1 MGMWD
6 SIKKTT
12 KRITRSIMPNPSE
25 VGEIIAAEQKAE
37 KVVKKTVGG
46 KGTVKPKAKPKA
58 PKAKP
63 VTKKKAPAKPKA
75 KKPATKKPA
84 KKK

>member
-12 KRITRSIMPNPSE
+12 NKITRSIMPSPSE

-37 KVVKKTVGG
+37 KAVKKTVGG
-46 KGTVKPKAKPKA
+46 KGSIFCKFKMA
-58 PKAKP
+58 
-63 VTKKKAPAKPKA
+63 
-75 KKPATKKPA
+75 
-84 KKK
+84 

>member
-12 KRITRSIMPNPSE
+12 SKITKSIMPNPTE

-37 KVVKKTVGG
+37 KAVKKT
-46 KGTVKPKAKPKA
+46 
-58 PKAKP
+58 
-63 VTKKKAPAKPKA
+63 VTKKKAPAK
-75 KKPATKKPA
+75 KPA

>member
-12 KRITRSIMPNPSE
+12 SKITKSIMPNPTE
-25 VGEIIAAEQKAE
+25 VGEIVAAEQKAE
-37 KVVKKTVGG
+37 KAVKKTVGG
-46 KGTVKPKAKPKA
+46 KGTVTPKAKPKA

-63 VTKKKAPAKPKA
+63 VTKKKAPAK
-75 KKPATKKPA
+75 KPA
-84 KKK
+84 KK

>member
-12 KRITRSIMPNPSE
+12 SKIARSVMPNPSE
-25 VGEIIAAEQKAE
+25 VGEIIQAEQAAKNA
-37 KVVKKTVGG
+37 VVKKVGG
-46 KGTVKPKAKPKA
+46 KGTVKPKKA

-63 VTKKKAPAKPKA
+63 ATKKKAPAKA
-75 KKPATKKPA
+75 TKKPTTKKPA

>member
-12 KRITRSIMPNPSE
+12 SKIARSVMPNPSE
-25 VGEIIAAEQKAE
+25 VGEIIQAEQAAKNA
-37 KVVKKTVGG
+37 VVKTVGG
-46 KGTVKPKAKPKA
+46 KGTVKPKKKA

-63 VTKKKAPAKPKA
+63 ATKKKAPAKA
-75 KKPATKKPA
+75 TKKPTTKKPA

>member
-58 PKAKP
+58 PKP

>member
-12 KRITRSIMPNPSE
+12 NKITRSIMPSPSE

-37 KVVKKTVGG
+37 KAVKKTVGG
-46 KGTVKPKAKPKA
+46 KGTVKPKTKKA

-63 VTKKKAPAKPKA
+63 ATTKKKAPAKA